1 MSTNLP
7 LPVETGL
14 KSLIP
19 SIVRTVVPLVIS
31 VLVGWGFAETALTG
45 PVTAVLT
52 IVVTALYYIVV
63 RLLEQHWSKIGW
75 LLGYP
80 SQPVYAKRGIPED
93 PTS

>member
-1 MSTNLP
+1 MSTDLP

-19 SIVRTVVPLVIS
+19 SIVRTLVPLIVS
-31 VLVGWGFAETALTG
+31 VLVGWGLADTNLTD

-52 IVVTALYYIVV
+52 ILVTALYYIVV

-93 PTS
+93 STS